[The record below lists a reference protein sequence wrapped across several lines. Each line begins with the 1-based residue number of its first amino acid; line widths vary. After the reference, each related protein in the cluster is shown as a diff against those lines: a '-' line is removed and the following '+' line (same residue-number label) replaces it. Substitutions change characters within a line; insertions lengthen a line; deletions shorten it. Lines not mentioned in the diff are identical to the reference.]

1 MSGASAPSLTCTDS
15 MLRIHCPWCGLR
27 DESEFRYRGDAT
39 RRRPAADAGIDAF
52 MAYVYQ
58 RDNPRGWHSEWWLHV
73 AGCRRLLKVVRH
85 TLTHEIRSVEP
96 ACDAQGAEPSR

>member
-1 MSGASAPSLTCTDS
+1 
-15 MLRIHCPWCGLR
+15 MLRIHCPWCGVR

-73 AGCRRLLKVVRH
+73 AGCRRLLKLVRH

-96 ACDAQGAEPSR
+96 ATDAQGAEPSL